1 MKFSS
6 IINSVI
12 ITLAAA
18 FLITL
23 ALCVHV
29 GATADS
35 VAVLKTSGMT
45 CGSCAN
51 RITRALETVQGVAA
65 SEVDLEGGWVLVGYD
80 TKIVKPEALVEKVNQ
95 AGFSSNLHQVLTA
108 EQFKQ
113 SNGRFLGQ
121 KSESGSGCCGGKGAG
136 CGSGKQG

>member
-1 MKFSS
+1 MKFST

-18 FLITL
+18 FLISL
-23 ALCVHV
+23 ALCVRV
-29 GATADS
+29 GASADS

-51 RITRALETVQGVAA
+51 RITTALKTLSGVAV

-80 TKIVKPEALVEKVNQ
+80 PKIVNPAALVAKVN
-95 AGFSSNLHQVLTA
+95 ATGFSSNLHQVLTA

-113 SNGRFLGQ
+113 VSGRYLGQ
-121 KSESGSGCCGGKGAG
+121 KSGPGSGCCGGKGGG
-136 CGSGKQG
+136 CGAEKQG